1 MIRNEADYQ
10 VAVGRLAE
18 EKDRLRQ
25 QLARLNTMNLSKSQI
40 KRVLD
45 PLRSFHLQLKEEVQS
60 YERLQR
66 GEFDELRNFAG
77 VGRLLIALRIA
88 SGLGQREL
96 AERLQ
101 VHESQVSRDERN
113 EYRGVTVERAN
124 KVLEALGAEVRTRV
138 FVRPTNA
145 TQAKR
150 NRASA

>member
-1 MIRNEADYQ
+1 MIRNEAEYQ
-10 VAVGRLAE
+10 VAVSRLAE

-25 QLARLNTMNLSKSQI
+25 QQAQLNTMNLSKSEI

-45 PLRSFHLQLKEEVQS
+45 PLRSFHLQLKEEVQC

-66 GEFDELRNFAG
+66 GEFDELRNFVG

-113 EYRGVTVERAN
+113 EYHGVTVERAN
-124 KVLEALGAEVRTRV
+124 KVLEALGAEVRSRV

-145 TQAKR
+145 TQPKR
-150 NRASA
+150 TRATA